1 MGSCQST
8 PTEEELPPP
17 TQAREPQPYGSPDK
31 PIKEEV
37 APRPSSMGGKSKKKK
52 EKSSDKENK
61 PPEGPRKSKS
71 PSSSSG
77 KKAPKEEQPAAAKS
91 KVNNANKHD
100 PDIDE
105 MWRDCD
111 DSRWKLREQQF
122 NGSVQFKEVG
132 KQEVVEGQSVEK
144 GIETFKANPAKYVAM
159 IYQTNML
166 TNKWPAA
173 SCMYTLI
180 HRKDTISYE
189 PKGVSPTGQQT
200 ILMHDYERLP
210 PFPDNV
216 LPKAHRD
223 KYTDNMT
230 HQGRLIHT
238 PTRVPILPGRGM
250 GVCDAP
256 NLKII
261 GDVDPSDI
269 AQGAVS
275 ARESRVD
282 WTRGEGRWGG
292 RTLAVVSI

>member
-8 PTEEELPPP
+8 PTEDELPPP
-17 TQAREPQPYGSPDK
+17 TQAREPQPYGSPNK
-31 PIKEEV
+31 PIREEV
-37 APRPSSMGGKSKKKK
+37 APRPSSMGGKSKKK
-52 EKSSDKENK
+52 ESSGKENK

-77 KKAPKEEQPAAAKS
+77 KKAPKEEQPAAAKP
-91 KVNNANKHD
+91 KVNKASKHD

-189 PKGVSPTGQQT
+189 PNGVSPTGQQT

-238 PTRVPILPGRGM
+238 PTRLPILPGRGM

-275 ARESRVD
+275 GEHAGNEENKR
-282 WTRGEGRWGG
+282 RGC
-292 RTLAVVSI
+292 RTLALILI

>member
-1 MGSCQST
+1 MGSCQSKA
-8 PTEEELPPP
+8 EDDLPPP
-17 TQAREPQPYGSPDK
+17 TQAREPQPYGSAPDN
-31 PIKEEV
+31 PIKEDV
-37 APRPSSMGGKSKKKK
+37 APRPESMGKGKKKK
-52 EKSSDKENK
+52 KDKENK
-61 PPEGPRKSKS
+61 PPEGPRSKSKS
-71 PSSSSG
+71 S
-77 KKAPKEEQPAAAKS
+77 KPKEEQPVPTAAAKP
-91 KVNNANKHD
+91 KVNKANKHD

-105 MWRDCD
+105 IWADCD

-122 NGSVQFKEVG
+122 NGSVQFKDIG
-132 KQEVVEGQSVEK
+132 KQEVVEGKSVEK

-159 IYQTNML
+159 VYQTNML

-180 HRKDTISYE
+180 HRKDTVNYE

-200 ILMHDYERLP
+200 ILMYDYQRLP

-230 HQGRLIHT
+230 HQGRLIHS
-238 PTRVPILPGRGM
+238 PTCLPILPGRGM

-275 ARESRVD
+275 GGKSRRE
-282 WTRGEGRWGG
+282 EKEK
-292 RTLAVVSI
+292 